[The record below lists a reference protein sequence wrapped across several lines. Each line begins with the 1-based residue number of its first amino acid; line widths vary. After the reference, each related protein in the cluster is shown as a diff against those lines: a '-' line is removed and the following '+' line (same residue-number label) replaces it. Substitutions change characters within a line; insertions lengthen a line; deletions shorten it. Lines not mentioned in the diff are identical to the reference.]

1 MDKLQALYKSYQE
14 SGLLSSETTFDQF
27 KSADESVKKSL
38 YDQGVNNKILSV
50 ETGFDLFSSAW
61 SEKKN
66 QVDTLPLDFPEEV
79 TESIIET
86 ETQDGVVDSLDQ
98 PPIEYLDS
106 DFEELKKISTR
117 TEVPSVFQSPASI
130 RAKMLSEQNVEIDL
144 NKKEKL
150 LSDFNIKK
158 SLEKKIIDQLI
169 IDKALQGN
177 KNAINKLEKI
187 AVSNPE
193 VYKNKI
199 KTKNLD
205 KPFAYEDKS
214 QLVEIEGSDLDNMYN
229 SENLKTIKGFNL
241 KDFDGYLNDQGY
253 KENYLELLNEETLA
267 EDGRS
272 FDYSGQYNPSLAAE
286 RLKLEYLTNYVNNQI
301 ERNVESQVLNYQLNN
316 EGKNPSLDGIK
327 LSYSSGI
334 DEKAL
339 TNYIEKELPVITS
352 KLKQRDVANQE
363 LYQDMKNGDVSA
375 VGQAFKQG
383 WRSVEDRLASFS
395 AGTYD
400 FIGMDSV
407 ADEIRMSQAETELN
421 REDFMRYAYASGK
434 KTTVNGTQYL
444 VDDQNQIYDTDLGIR
459 VTNVL
464 TPNKS
469 KQIYADAEKY
479 GEESS
484 SLSLTGGAIITT
496 GIAADVVLQLG
507 LQRGVGITGKGLGA
521 FTGAFDTGKKIQKL
535 MSYVPMKATTASAMI
550 AQGTLFSTNLSEQ
563 TRKQALEAG
572 LSIEKAEELSVVA
585 GQQGYLLGTLTA
597 PLSTQTVTMDK
608 IFGKKATEKIAT
620 EALETYQK
628 GGITGLKGYWNKA
641 LQKAKIYGS
650 EGGREVFQENVQQ
663 AGQAFSIAPNVN
675 EIAGKEIMTN
685 TISGDEYMNTTL
697 LSLAAGILMPF
708 AGDISTS
715 AKTSF
720 NNRFRPGVAARD
732 KINSLY
738 TLSQDV
744 DKTTDLLNSQVTKGL
759 YTEEQVQEILKDIE
773 VFRNTVNSIPTNLSP
788 ETSLSVMSDINEI
801 KKQEELK
808 QQRDPAFHESIDNKI
823 NELRNNIIK
832 KTNFDYVTKKDKLKL
847 KEEASKELIAEAEKK
862 GEENFEIND
871 SQITYRAIENFNKL
885 TPEEQIEFTDI
896 KLKEE
901 TDAIQEPSTK
911 KQVLPDDAGSQEEG
925 GDSEVG
931 LQQVGEGDTE
941 QVITKTKV
949 EEGDT
954 KTNQIS
960 DTTTQTDTEQL
971 TVNVA
976 PFFDTTIE
984 STTEAAG
991 MRKSPEYQ
999 QYKKSLTD
1007 LGTDL
1012 GLDIEIEDAVGG
1024 YENNSGKKIREIS
1037 NVVKL
1042 KNATLQQASEYAALA
1057 AALAP
1062 EVQESSIAA
1071 EYTVDNAENHN
1082 GDELTIKV
1090 SDSEGTFQ
1098 ALQEA
1103 GIDEYTLSET
1113 NNSLTLLDIFDFS
1126 DPESDTKLENLIKIL
1141 EEKNITYEL
1150 TDKKAINSRFID
1162 KASRQQILS
1171 DGRLK
1176 AIQQQQ
1182 EGSSLYKKIISA
1194 IKRDAESQTQPASKE
1209 EGMSVKNK
1217 IESFANRI
1225 IEQEG
1230 TTDFSD
1236 DALQFYAENQ
1246 ESIDKAVA
1254 QKKKNIPKD
1263 KSKERALA
1271 LKIARGDT
1279 DFSNADIDLY
1289 AASKKD
1295 VQSEV
1300 EAIGKTSNETITSE
1314 TYKNILDSTKSTTR
1328 KDKAK
1333 QEGENVQRKRFWKS
1347 WNKSAREKKMDLKQ
1361 KRKSLNDG
1369 IKAYAKKRKGIITAA
1384 QLRAVINKIN
1394 NVNLDNPVQVK
1405 KVQEYAEKIFGN
1417 ADYANDLD
1425 IANNLAARTTKR
1437 LNSGKLSDNANLEA
1451 AVSQLVTTPLTD
1463 LDPAT
1468 LKSYNEFLA
1477 KIAKQNKITKLNNE
1491 LVQEANDL
1499 LKSTKPQEIN
1509 TESEIEFD
1517 ETKGQF
1523 VYKEGTQKIINKIL
1537 NPDISGE
1544 TLIEENSEFIEKKL
1558 DALDAGTLEIL
1569 VDKVNSSENESNSG
1583 VVEAVNDYAKNR
1595 ASLINTT
1602 AKKSKKLNLNNG
1614 LSKISLEQSIGPK
1627 TLKNLNK
1634 GQLAMLTG
1642 SELAEL
1648 DVHLENISEGFYT
1661 YYANKIAQKVE
1672 GNQRAVNIAPVLNKM
1687 FTAKGKF
1694 STMRQYAVASVKN
1707 SLGKAGVGGKASKSI
1722 GVVGQMIRSN
1732 PLNVIDNMFG
1742 NYTSNTINE
1751 NLIRPTAEAHAR
1763 FKNFMNEQTDI
1774 IDAVESLIA
1783 PSRTESI
1790 NNAVQRRFELTTYL
1804 LQKEFESNSNKKGTN
1819 PAIEFIEGTI
1829 YKYKDD
1835 EQSSKYNQASID
1847 ILSKIAKKYSD
1858 NGQISLKKMDES
1870 MSTKTKRALELLEKV
1885 YAGLGSKQAYATRI
1899 VRGNE
1904 IDLINN
1910 YVHHKAV
1917 FQGQERNDA
1926 SYQDAISYINNPG
1939 TKSKTSFERTNNTA
1953 IDFDPINTALRAT
1966 KSTGMDFYL
1975 SNEIASTRQS
1985 MNSLKGITQNNKL
1998 SSKKQGQLNEAVLDL
2013 NKIYSESLN
2022 NVVSN
2027 NMSSQV
2033 IGGEFLNSV
2042 KTLGYYGTLASIPRA
2057 AAELASNLAFAA
2069 LSAPGEIT
2077 LGMTKYLPYSMDTNN
2092 NNRGRLVVENV
2103 DSTSQTKLYA
2113 DEQLGGSKSETQGV
2127 QSKKSSPNAKGKLG
2141 SAVEILA
2148 RNTGVK
2154 YIPKVVN
2161 KIGEV
2166 LITKPD
2172 QMISRPLWFGT
2183 FATSFKAET
2192 GTEVNFDK
2200 IADKDSDYMN
2210 KYSDAI
2216 KKATRKADGFVTMAA
2231 TSNDPFSA
2239 VLKNQAQDGEGALNF
2254 YRMINS
2260 YMSKFS
2266 LNEYATARQ
2275 AVASM
2280 MGQGQL
2286 GVVRGAA
2293 TLAGVG
2299 VRMTMYVMLL
2309 RYFGQAMFGMLGIG
2323 DDEDDTDY
2331 EELGI
2336 RQAVGAATSLLSRGM
2351 AGNIPMIPL
2360 NFTIEQL
2367 NKDFGYELGLRSN
2380 EEYGFEDALLY
2391 ATINPDNVKRNLSKA
2406 ILIQASGPF
2415 NPYMKSVIRV
2425 GELIGR
2431 VSNSTTEESE
2441 QKNLEKLYSSRTA
2454 IEIANIFG
2462 GVPFYRDIRK
2472 GFIEEEYKGSKDK
2485 APNLKLLKKI
2495 DPTEYKRQMRLK
2507 KQYQNSPDYK
2517 RLQRIKK
2524 KERKIK
2530 ASL

>member
-27 KSADESVKKSL
+27 KSADESVRKSL

-229 SENLKTIKGFNL
+229 SESLKTIKGFNL

-469 KQIYADAEKY
+469 KQIYADVEKN

-507 LQRGVGITGKGLGA
+507 LQRGVGIAGKGLGA

-641 LQKAKIYGS
+641 LQKAKIYGA

-732 KINSLY
+732 KMNSLY

-759 YTEEQVQEILKDIE
+759 YTEKQVQEILKDIE

-808 QQRDPAFHESIDNKI
+808 KQRDPAFHESIDNKI

-911 KQVLPDDAGSQEEG
+911 KQVLPDDAGSQKEG

-941 QVITKTKV
+941 QVITETKV
-949 EEGDT
+949 EESDT

-991 MRKSPEYQ
+991 LRKSPEYQ
-999 QYKKSLTD
+999 QYKKNLID

-1012 GLDIEIEDAVGG
+1012 GLDIEIEEAVGG

-1071 EYTVDNAENHN
+1071 EYVTDDTPGITGQEYIL
-1082 GDELTIKV
+1082 EV

-1098 ALQEA
+1098 ALKEV
-1103 GIDEYTLSET
+1103 GIDEYTLNES
-1113 NNSLTLLDIFDFS
+1113 NNSLTLFKFNDSTEVDVLN
-1126 DPESDTKLENLIKIL
+1126 KLKSLKENLDGR
-1141 EEKNITYEL
+1141 NIQYTAKERASIRSEYITAKERKSFL
-1150 TDKKAINSRFID
+1150 TTLRRSLIEQGREGSNLYNKVLSAINR
-1162 KASRQQILS
+1162 
-1171 DGRLK
+1171 
-1176 AIQQQQ
+1176 
-1182 EGSSLYKKIISA
+1182 E
-1194 IKRDAESQTQPASKE
+1194 AESQTQPVSKE

-1254 QKKKNIPKD
+1254 QKKKNIPKN

-1289 AASKKD
+1289 AASEKD

-1333 QEGENVQRKRFWKS
+1333 QEGENVQRKKFWKS

-1405 KVQEYAEKIFGN
+1405 KVQEYSEKVFSD
-1417 ADYANDLD
+1417 ADFANDVNTA
-1425 IANNLAARTTKR
+1425 I
-1437 LNSGKLSDNANLEA
+1437 KLSGQTRKKLNTGRLGDNGNFNA
-1451 AVSQLVTTPLTD
+1451 AVSQLLTLPISD
-1463 LDPAT
+1463 LDPSD
-1468 LKSYNEFLA
+1468 LKTYNQLLSQVS
-1477 KIAKQNKITKLNNE
+1477 KRSKDTKLD
-1491 LVQEANDL
+1491 NDL
-1499 LKSTKPQEIN
+1499 INQANNLLNTIKSKEIEV
-1509 TESEIEFD
+1509 ESEFEFN
-1517 ETKGQF
+1517 EIKQAF
-1523 VYKEGTQKIINKIL
+1523 VYKEGTQKIIDKIL
-1537 NPDISGE
+1537 DSDVSGE
-1544 TLIEENSEFIEKKL
+1544 TIIKENSDFIENKL
-1558 DALDAGTLEIL
+1558 DALDSATLEIL
-1569 VDKVNSSENESNSG
+1569 VNKINSAETDENVD
-1583 VVEAVNDYAKNR
+1583 VVDSVNDYAKNR
-1595 ASLINTT
+1595 QSLIDKTV
-1602 AKKSKKLNLNNG
+1602 AKSKELKLNKLTKIAQDQSVGATTLQGLNT
-1614 LSKISLEQSIGPK
+1614 S
-1627 TLKNLNK
+1627 
-1634 GQLAMLTG
+1634 QLALLTG
-1642 SELAEL
+1642 KELSEL
-1648 DVHLENISEGFYT
+1648 DVHLDNISEGFYT
-1661 YYANKIAQKVE
+1661 YYANKIAQKIE
-1672 GNQRAVNIAPVLNKM
+1672 GNNRAVNVAPMLDIM
-1687 FTAKGKF
+1687 FSTGSKF
-1694 STMRQYAVASVKN
+1694 STARQYATASVKN
-1707 SLGKAGVGGKASKSI
+1707 SLVKSKGGSKAAQSVGI
-1722 GVVGQMIRSN
+1722 RGQMIRSN
-1732 PLNVIDNMFG
+1732 PLNVMDNLFG
-1742 NYTSNTINE
+1742 NYKNRNIYNNT
-1751 NLIRPTAEAHAR
+1751 IRPTAEAHAK
-1763 FKNFMNEQTDI
+1763 FKNWINEQTDI
-1774 IDAVESLIA
+1774 IETAESLLA
-1783 PSRTESI
+1783 PTIKEKVSA
-1790 NNAVQRRFELTTYL
+1790 AVKRRFELTVYL
-1804 LQKEFESNSNKKGTN
+1804 LQNEFESNSNKKGTA
-1819 PAIEFIEGTI
+1819 PGVEFIEGTI
-1829 YKYKDD
+1829 A
-1835 EQSSKYNQASID
+1835 KYNEAKGQSRYNEESINLLKQ
-1847 ILSKIAKKYSD
+1847 ILKEYSVD
-1858 NGQISLKKMDES
+1858 GQISLSKMDKS
-1870 MSTKTKRALELLEKV
+1870 MSPKTKKALKLLQGV
-1885 YAGLGSKQAYATRI
+1885 YSGLGELQSYATRI

-1904 IDLINN
+1904 LDLVNQ
-1910 YVHHKAV
+1910 YVHHKTDYTEEAI
-1917 FQGQERNDA
+1917 QDA
-1926 SYQDAISYINNPG
+1926 SAIEYLKVMPG
-1939 TKSKTSFERTNNTA
+1939 TKSKTSFERKGVTA
-1953 IDFDPINTALRAT
+1953 IDFDPISTVLRAT
-1966 KSTGMDFYL
+1966 KNTGLDYFM
-1975 SNEIASTRQS
+1975 SNEISTNRQGLSTLKKITGSDASKTE
-1985 MNSLKGITQNNKL
+1985 KQNN
-1998 SSKKQGQLNEAVLDL
+1998 QLNEAAIDL
-2013 NKIYSESLN
+2013 NLIYSEALE
-2022 NVVSN
+2022 NVITN
-2027 NMSSQV
+2027 NMSSSV
-2033 IGGEFLNSV
+2033 IGGSWWNSV
-2042 KTLGYYGTLASIPRA
+2042 RTGGYYATLASIPRA
-2057 AAELASNLAFAA
+2057 GAELASNVAFAA
-2069 LSAPGEIT
+2069 LSTPKETA
-2077 LGMTKYLPYSMDTNN
+2077 LGITKYGDLSMSNK
-2092 NNRGRLVVENV
+2092 GRMIVENTP
-2103 DSTSQTKLYA
+2103 STSATKLYN
-2113 DEQLGGSKSETQGV
+2113 DEQLGGSKTDSQGV
-2127 QSKKSSPNAKGKLG
+2127 TKKKSSPIAKSEL
-2141 SAVEILA
+2141 EENLEYIA
-2148 RNTGVK
+2148 RATGVK
-2154 YIPKVVN
+2154 GIPKAVGKV
-2161 KIGEV
+2161 GEF
-2166 LITKPD
+2166 LISRPD

-2183 FATSFKAET
+2183 VASTFKSET
-2192 GTEVNFDK
+2192 GQNIDFDK
-2200 IADKDSDYMN
+2200 IAENNSDYMK
-2210 KYSDAI
+2210 KYKEAI
-2216 KKATRKADGFVTMAA
+2216 AVSTRKADENVTMAA
-2231 TSNDPFSA
+2231 TSNDPFSQ
-2239 VLKNQAQDGEGALNF
+2239 VLKNQAKQGEAGYNF
-2254 YRMINS
+2254 YRMLNS

-2275 AVASM
+2275 AVASIVGRGE
-2280 MGQGQL
+2280 MGSIR
-2286 GVVRGAA
+2286 GVS

-2299 VRMTMYVMLL
+2299 VRMTMYVMML
-2309 RYFGQAMFGMLGIG
+2309 RYLNSAMFGMLGIG

-2331 EELGI
+2331 AELGS
-2336 RQAVGAATSLLSRGM
+2336 RQAVGAATSLISRGM
-2351 AGNIPMIPL
+2351 SGNIPMIPL
-2360 NFTIEQL
+2360 NFTIEAL
-2367 NKDFGYELGLRSN
+2367 NKDYGYEAGLRSN
-2380 EEYGFEDALLY
+2380 KEYTYEDALIY
-2391 ATINPDNVKRNLSKA
+2391 ATINPSNASRNLPEA
-2406 ILIQASGPF
+2406 TLYQLSGPL
-2415 NPYMKSVIRV
+2415 NPYVKTLSRTGTLVAR
-2425 GELIGR
+2425 GYF
-2431 VSNSTTEESE
+2431 NKTDESR

-2472 GFIEEEYKGSKDK
+2472 GFIEEQYKGSKDK

-2507 KQYQNSPDYK
+2507 KQYQNSPEYK

>member
-158 SLEKKIIDQLI
+158 SLEKKIIDELI

-301 ERNVESQVLNYQLNN
+301 ERSVESQVLNYQLNN

-469 KQIYADAEKY
+469 KQIYADVEKY

-521 FTGAFDTGKKIQKL
+521 FTGAFDTGKKIKKL

-732 KINSLY
+732 KMNSLY

-862 GEENFEIND
+862 GKENFEIND

-901 TDAIQEPSTK
+901 TDAIQKPSTK

-941 QVITKTKV
+941 QVITETKV

-954 KTNQIS
+954 KTNKIS

-1012 GLDIEIEDAVGG
+1012 GLDIEIEEAVGG

-1071 EYTVDNAENHN
+1071 EYVTDDTPGITGQEYIL
-1082 GDELTIKV
+1082 EV

-1098 ALQEA
+1098 ALKEV
-1103 GIDEYTLSET
+1103 GIDEYTLNES
-1113 NNSLTLLDIFDFS
+1113 NNLVTLFKFNDSTEVDVLNKLKSL
-1126 DPESDTKLENLIKIL
+1126 KENL
-1141 EEKNITYEL
+1141 
-1150 TDKKAINSRFID
+1150 
-1162 KASRQQILS
+1162 
-1171 DGRLK
+1171 DGRN
-1176 AIQQQQ
+1176 IQYTAKERASIRSEYITAKERKSFLTTLRRSLIEQGR
-1182 EGSSLYKKIISA
+1182 EGSNLYKKVLSA

-1230 TTDFSD
+1230 TTNFSD

-1289 AASKKD
+1289 AASEKD

-1405 KVQEYAEKIFGN
+1405 KVQEYSEKVFSD
-1417 ADYANDLD
+1417 ADFANDVNTA
-1425 IANNLAARTTKR
+1425 I
-1437 LNSGKLSDNANLEA
+1437 KLSGQTRKKLNTGRLGDNGNFNA
-1451 AVSQLVTTPLTD
+1451 AVSQLLTLPISD
-1463 LDPAT
+1463 LDPSD
-1468 LKSYNEFLA
+1468 LKTYNQLLSQVS
-1477 KIAKQNKITKLNNE
+1477 KRSKDTKLD
-1491 LVQEANDL
+1491 NDL
-1499 LKSTKPQEIN
+1499 INQANNLLNTIKSKEIEV
-1509 TESEIEFD
+1509 ESEFEFN
-1517 ETKGQF
+1517 EIKEAF
-1523 VYKEGTQKIINKIL
+1523 VYKEGTQKIIDKIL
-1537 NPDISGE
+1537 DSDVSGE
-1544 TLIEENSEFIEKKL
+1544 TIIKENSDFIENKL
-1558 DALDAGTLEIL
+1558 DALDSATLEIL
-1569 VDKVNSSENESNSG
+1569 VNKINSAETDENVD
-1583 VVEAVNDYAKNR
+1583 VVDSVNDYAKNR
-1595 ASLINTT
+1595 QSLINKTV
-1602 AKKSKKLNLNNG
+1602 AKSKELKLNKLTKIAQDQSVGATTLQGLNT
-1614 LSKISLEQSIGPK
+1614 S
-1627 TLKNLNK
+1627 
-1634 GQLAMLTG
+1634 QLALLTG
-1642 SELAEL
+1642 KELSEL
-1648 DVHLENISEGFYT
+1648 DVHLDNISEGFYT
-1661 YYANKIAQKVE
+1661 YYANKIAQKIE
-1672 GNQRAVNIAPVLNKM
+1672 GNNRAVNVAPTFDIM
-1687 FTAKGKF
+1687 FSTGSKF
-1694 STMRQYAVASVKN
+1694 STARQYATASVKN
-1707 SLGKAGVGGKASKSI
+1707 SLVKSKGGSKAAQSVGI
-1722 GVVGQMIRSN
+1722 RGQMIRSN
-1732 PLNVIDNMFG
+1732 PLNVMDNLFG
-1742 NYTSNTINE
+1742 NYKNRNIYNNT
-1751 NLIRPTAEAHAR
+1751 IRPTAEAHAK
-1763 FKNFMNEQTDI
+1763 FKNWINEQTDI
-1774 IDAVESLIA
+1774 IETAESLLA
-1783 PSRTESI
+1783 PTIKEKVSA
-1790 NNAVQRRFELTTYL
+1790 AVKRRFELTVYL
-1804 LQKEFESNSNKKGTN
+1804 LQNEFESNSNKKGTA
-1819 PAIEFIEGTI
+1819 PGVEFIEGTI
-1829 YKYKDD
+1829 A
-1835 EQSSKYNQASID
+1835 KYNEAKRQGRYNEESINLLKQ
-1847 ILSKIAKKYSD
+1847 ILKEYSVD
-1858 NGQISLKKMDES
+1858 GQISLSKMDKS
-1870 MSTKTKRALELLEKV
+1870 MSPKTKKALKLLQGV
-1885 YAGLGSKQAYATRI
+1885 YSGLGELQSYATRI

-1904 IDLINN
+1904 LDLVNQ
-1910 YVHHKAV
+1910 YVHHKTDYTEEAI
-1917 FQGQERNDA
+1917 QDA
-1926 SYQDAISYINNPG
+1926 SAIEYLKVMPG
-1939 TKSKTSFERTNNTA
+1939 TKSKTSFERKGVTA
-1953 IDFDPINTALRAT
+1953 IDFDPISTVLRAT
-1966 KSTGMDFYL
+1966 KNTGLDYFM
-1975 SNEIASTRQS
+1975 SNEISTNRQGLSTLKKIIGSDASKTE
-1985 MNSLKGITQNNKL
+1985 KQNN
-1998 SSKKQGQLNEAVLDL
+1998 QLNEAAIDL
-2013 NKIYSESLN
+2013 NLIYSEALE
-2022 NVVSN
+2022 NVITN
-2027 NMSSQV
+2027 NMSSSV
-2033 IGGEFLNSV
+2033 IGGSWWNSV
-2042 KTLGYYGTLASIPRA
+2042 RTGGYYAALASIPRA
-2057 AAELASNLAFAA
+2057 GAELASNVAFAA
-2069 LSAPGEIT
+2069 LSTPKETT
-2077 LGMTKYLPYSMDTNN
+2077 LGITKYGDLSMSNK
-2092 NNRGRLVVENV
+2092 GRMIVENTP
-2103 DSTSQTKLYA
+2103 STSATKLYN
-2113 DEQLGGSKSETQGV
+2113 DEQLGGSKTDSQGV
-2127 QSKKSSPNAKGKLG
+2127 TKKKSSPIAKSELKENL
-2141 SAVEILA
+2141 EYIA
-2148 RNTGVK
+2148 RVTGVK
-2154 YIPKVVN
+2154 GIPKAVGKV
-2161 KIGEV
+2161 GEF
-2166 LITKPD
+2166 LISRPD

-2183 FATSFKAET
+2183 VASTFKSET
-2192 GTEVNFDK
+2192 GQNIDFDK
-2200 IADKDSDYMN
+2200 IAENNSDYMK
-2210 KYSDAI
+2210 KYKEAI
-2216 KKATRKADGFVTMAA
+2216 AVSTRKADENVTMAA
-2231 TSNDPFSA
+2231 TSNDPFSQ
-2239 VLKNQAQDGEGALNF
+2239 VLKNQAKQGEAGYNF
-2254 YRMINS
+2254 YRMLNS

-2275 AVASM
+2275 AVASIVGRGEM
-2280 MGQGQL
+2280 SSIR
-2286 GVVRGAA
+2286 GVS

-2299 VRMTMYVMLL
+2299 VRMTMYVMML
-2309 RYFGQAMFGMLGIG
+2309 RYLNSAMFGMLGIG

-2331 EELGI
+2331 AELGS
-2336 RQAVGAATSLLSRGM
+2336 RQAVGAATSLISRGM
-2351 AGNIPMIPL
+2351 SGNIPMIPL
-2360 NFTIEQL
+2360 NFAIEAL
-2367 NKDFGYELGLRSN
+2367 NKDYGYEAGLRSN
-2380 EEYGFEDALLY
+2380 KEYTYEDALIY
-2391 ATINPDNVKRNLSKA
+2391 ATINPSNASRNLA
-2406 ILIQASGPF
+2406 EATLYQLSGPL
-2415 NPYMKSVIRV
+2415 NPYAKTVIRTTNLALR
-2425 GELIGR
+2425 GYYNE
-2431 VSNSTTEESE
+2431 TEESR

-2472 GFIEEEYKGSKDK
+2472 GFIEEQYKGSKDK

-2507 KQYQNSPDYK
+2507 KQYQNSPEYK

>member
-27 KSADESVKKSL
+27 KSADESVRKSL

-229 SENLKTIKGFNL
+229 SESLKTIKGFNL

-469 KQIYADAEKY
+469 KQIYADVEKN

-507 LQRGVGITGKGLGA
+507 LQRGVGIAGKGLGA

-641 LQKAKIYGS
+641 LQKAKIYGA

-732 KINSLY
+732 KMNSLY

-759 YTEEQVQEILKDIE
+759 YTEKQVQEILKDIE

-808 QQRDPAFHESIDNKI
+808 KQRDPAFHESIDNKI

-925 GDSEVG
+925 RDSEVG
-931 LQQVGEGDTE
+931 LQQMGEGDTE
-941 QVITKTKV
+941 QVITETKV

-971 TVNVA
+971 AVNVA

-991 MRKSPEYQ
+991 LRKSPEYQ
-999 QYKKSLTD
+999 QYKKSLID

-1012 GLDIEIEDAVGG
+1012 GLDIEIEEAVGG

-1071 EYTVDNAENHN
+1071 EYVTDDTPGITGQEYIL
-1082 GDELTIKV
+1082 EV

-1098 ALQEA
+1098 ALKEV
-1103 GIDEYTLSET
+1103 GIDEYTLNES
-1113 NNSLTLLDIFDFS
+1113 NNSLTLFKFNDSTEVDVLN
-1126 DPESDTKLENLIKIL
+1126 KLKSLKENLDGR
-1141 EEKNITYEL
+1141 NIQYTAKERASIRSEYITAKERKSFL
-1150 TDKKAINSRFID
+1150 TTLRRSLIEQGREGSNLYNKVLSAINR
-1162 KASRQQILS
+1162 
-1171 DGRLK
+1171 
-1176 AIQQQQ
+1176 
-1182 EGSSLYKKIISA
+1182 E
-1194 IKRDAESQTQPASKE
+1194 AESQTQPVSKE

-1254 QKKKNIPKD
+1254 QKKKNIPKN

-1289 AASKKD
+1289 AASEKD

-1333 QEGENVQRKRFWKS
+1333 QEGENVQRKKFWKS

-1405 KVQEYAEKIFGN
+1405 KVQEYSEKVFSD
-1417 ADYANDLD
+1417 ADFANDVNTA
-1425 IANNLAARTTKR
+1425 I
-1437 LNSGKLSDNANLEA
+1437 KLSGQTRKKLNTGRLGDNGNFNA
-1451 AVSQLVTTPLTD
+1451 AVSQLLTLPISD
-1463 LDPAT
+1463 LDPSD
-1468 LKSYNEFLA
+1468 LKTYNQLLSQVS
-1477 KIAKQNKITKLNNE
+1477 KRSKDTKLD
-1491 LVQEANDL
+1491 NDL
-1499 LKSTKPQEIN
+1499 INQANNLLNTIKSKEIEV
-1509 TESEIEFD
+1509 ESEFEFN
-1517 ETKGQF
+1517 EIKQAF
-1523 VYKEGTQKIINKIL
+1523 VYKEGTQKIIDKIL
-1537 NPDISGE
+1537 DSDVSGE
-1544 TLIEENSEFIEKKL
+1544 TIIKENSDFIENKL
-1558 DALDAGTLEIL
+1558 DALDSATLEIL
-1569 VDKVNSSENESNSG
+1569 VNKINSAETDENVD
-1583 VVEAVNDYAKNR
+1583 VVDSVNDYAKNR
-1595 ASLINTT
+1595 QSLIDKTV
-1602 AKKSKKLNLNNG
+1602 AKSKELKLNKLTKIAQDQSVGATTLQGLNT
-1614 LSKISLEQSIGPK
+1614 S
-1627 TLKNLNK
+1627 
-1634 GQLAMLTG
+1634 QLALLTG
-1642 SELAEL
+1642 KELSEL
-1648 DVHLENISEGFYT
+1648 DVHLDNISEGFYT
-1661 YYANKIAQKVE
+1661 YYANKIAQKIE
-1672 GNQRAVNIAPVLNKM
+1672 GNNRAVNVAPMLDIM
-1687 FTAKGKF
+1687 FSTGSKF
-1694 STMRQYAVASVKN
+1694 STARQYATASVKN
-1707 SLGKAGVGGKASKSI
+1707 SLVKSKGGSKAAQSVGI
-1722 GVVGQMIRSN
+1722 RGQMIRSN
-1732 PLNVIDNMFG
+1732 PLNVMDNLFG
-1742 NYTSNTINE
+1742 NYKNRNIYNNT
-1751 NLIRPTAEAHAR
+1751 IRPTAEAHAK
-1763 FKNFMNEQTDI
+1763 FKNWINEQTDI
-1774 IDAVESLIA
+1774 IETAESLLA
-1783 PSRTESI
+1783 PTIKEKVSA
-1790 NNAVQRRFELTTYL
+1790 AVKRRFELTVYL
-1804 LQKEFESNSNKKGTN
+1804 LQNEFESNSNKKGTA
-1819 PAIEFIEGTI
+1819 PGVEFIEGTI
-1829 YKYKDD
+1829 A
-1835 EQSSKYNQASID
+1835 KYNEAKGQSRYNEESINLLKQ
-1847 ILSKIAKKYSD
+1847 ILKEYSVD
-1858 NGQISLKKMDES
+1858 GQISLSKMDKS
-1870 MSTKTKRALELLEKV
+1870 MSPKTKKALKLLQGV
-1885 YAGLGSKQAYATRI
+1885 YSGLGELQSYATRI

-1904 IDLINN
+1904 LDLVNQ
-1910 YVHHKAV
+1910 YVHHKTDYTEEAI
-1917 FQGQERNDA
+1917 QDA
-1926 SYQDAISYINNPG
+1926 SAIEYLKVMPG
-1939 TKSKTSFERTNNTA
+1939 TKSKTSFERKGVTA
-1953 IDFDPINTALRAT
+1953 IDFDPISTVLRAT
-1966 KSTGMDFYL
+1966 KNTGLDYFM
-1975 SNEIASTRQS
+1975 SNEISTNRQGLSTLKKITGSDASKTE
-1985 MNSLKGITQNNKL
+1985 KQNN
-1998 SSKKQGQLNEAVLDL
+1998 QLNEAAIDL
-2013 NKIYSESLN
+2013 NLIYSEALE
-2022 NVVSN
+2022 NVITN
-2027 NMSSQV
+2027 NMSSSV
-2033 IGGEFLNSV
+2033 IGGSRWNYLR
-2042 KTLGYYGTLASIPRA
+2042 TGGYYAALASIPRA
-2057 AAELASNLAFAA
+2057 GAELASNVAFAA
-2069 LSAPGEIT
+2069 LSTPKETT
-2077 LGMTKYLPYSMDTNN
+2077 LGITKYGDLSMSNK
-2092 NNRGRLVVENV
+2092 GRMIVENTP
-2103 DSTSQTKLYA
+2103 STSATKLYN
-2113 DEQLGGSKSETQGV
+2113 DEQLGGSKTDSQGV
-2127 QSKKSSPNAKGKLG
+2127 TKKKSSPIAKSEL
-2141 SAVEILA
+2141 EENLEYIA
-2148 RNTGVK
+2148 RATGVK
-2154 YIPKVVN
+2154 GIPKAVGKV
-2161 KIGEV
+2161 GEF
-2166 LITKPD
+2166 LISRPD

-2183 FATSFKAET
+2183 VASTFKSET
-2192 GTEVNFDK
+2192 GQNIDFDK
-2200 IADKDSDYMN
+2200 IAENNSDYMK
-2210 KYSDAI
+2210 KYKEAI
-2216 KKATRKADGFVTMAA
+2216 AVSTRKADENVTMAA
-2231 TSNDPFSA
+2231 TSNDPFSQ
-2239 VLKNQAQDGEGALNF
+2239 VLKNQAKQGEAGYNF
-2254 YRMINS
+2254 YRMLNS

-2275 AVASM
+2275 AVASIVGRGE
-2280 MGQGQL
+2280 MGSIR
-2286 GVVRGAA
+2286 GVS

-2299 VRMTMYVMLL
+2299 VRMTMYVMML
-2309 RYFGQAMFGMLGIG
+2309 RYLNSAMFGMLGIG

-2331 EELGI
+2331 AELGL
-2336 RQAVGAATSLLSRGM
+2336 RQAVGAATSLISRGM
-2351 AGNIPMIPL
+2351 SGNIPMIPL
-2360 NFTIEQL
+2360 NFTIEAL
-2367 NKDFGYELGLRSN
+2367 NKDYGYEAGLRSN
-2380 EEYGFEDALLY
+2380 KEYTYEDALIY
-2391 ATINPDNVKRNLSKA
+2391 ATINPSNASRNLPEA
-2406 ILIQASGPF
+2406 TLYQLSGPL
-2415 NPYMKSVIRV
+2415 NPYAKTLSRAITLGIR
-2425 GELIGR
+2425 
-2431 VSNSTTEESE
+2431 SKYNKTDESR
-2441 QKNLEKLYSSRTA
+2441 QKNLEKLFSARTA

-2472 GFIEEEYKGSKDK
+2472 GFIEEQYKGSKDK

-2507 KQYQNSPDYK
+2507 KQYQNSPEYK

>member
-27 KSADESVKKSL
+27 KSADESVRKSL

-229 SENLKTIKGFNL
+229 SESLKTIKGFNL

-469 KQIYADAEKY
+469 KQIYADVEKN

-507 LQRGVGITGKGLGA
+507 LQRGVGIAGKGLGA

-641 LQKAKIYGS
+641 LQKAKIYGA

-732 KINSLY
+732 KMNSLY

-759 YTEEQVQEILKDIE
+759 YTEKQVQEILKDIE

-808 QQRDPAFHESIDNKI
+808 KQRDPAFHESIDNKI

-911 KQVLPDDAGSQEEG
+911 KQVLPDDAGSQKEG

-941 QVITKTKV
+941 QVITETKV
-949 EEGDT
+949 EESDT

-971 TVNVA
+971 AVNVA

-991 MRKSPEYQ
+991 LRKSPEYQ
-999 QYKKSLTD
+999 QYKKNLID

-1012 GLDIEIEDAVGG
+1012 GLDIEIEEAVGG

-1071 EYTVDNAENHN
+1071 EYVTDDTPGITGQEYIL
-1082 GDELTIKV
+1082 EV

-1098 ALQEA
+1098 ALKEV
-1103 GIDEYTLSET
+1103 GIDEYTLNES
-1113 NNSLTLLDIFDFS
+1113 NNSLTLFKFNDSTEVDVLN
-1126 DPESDTKLENLIKIL
+1126 KLKSLKENLDGR
-1141 EEKNITYEL
+1141 NIQYTAKERASIRSEYITAKERKSFL
-1150 TDKKAINSRFID
+1150 TTLRRSLIEQGREGSNLYNKVLSAINR
-1162 KASRQQILS
+1162 
-1171 DGRLK
+1171 
-1176 AIQQQQ
+1176 
-1182 EGSSLYKKIISA
+1182 E
-1194 IKRDAESQTQPASKE
+1194 AESQTQPVSKE

-1254 QKKKNIPKD
+1254 QKKKNIPKN

-1289 AASKKD
+1289 AASEKD

-1333 QEGENVQRKRFWKS
+1333 QEGENVQRKKFWKS

-1405 KVQEYAEKIFGN
+1405 KVQEYSEKVFSD
-1417 ADYANDLD
+1417 ADFANDVNTA
-1425 IANNLAARTTKR
+1425 I
-1437 LNSGKLSDNANLEA
+1437 KLSGQTRKKLNTGRLGDNGNFNA
-1451 AVSQLVTTPLTD
+1451 AVSQLLTLPISD
-1463 LDPAT
+1463 LDPSD
-1468 LKSYNEFLA
+1468 LKTYNQLLSQVS
-1477 KIAKQNKITKLNNE
+1477 KRSKDTKLD
-1491 LVQEANDL
+1491 NDL
-1499 LKSTKPQEIN
+1499 INQANNLLNTIKSKEIEV
-1509 TESEIEFD
+1509 ESEFEFN
-1517 ETKGQF
+1517 EIKQAF
-1523 VYKEGTQKIINKIL
+1523 VYKEGTQKIIDKIL
-1537 NPDISGE
+1537 DSDVSGE
-1544 TLIEENSEFIEKKL
+1544 TIIKENSDFIENKL
-1558 DALDAGTLEIL
+1558 DALDSATLEIL
-1569 VDKVNSSENESNSG
+1569 VNKINSAETDENVD
-1583 VVEAVNDYAKNR
+1583 VVDSVNDYAKNR
-1595 ASLINTT
+1595 QSLIDKTV
-1602 AKKSKKLNLNNG
+1602 AKSKELKLNKLTKIAQDQSVGATTLQGLNT
-1614 LSKISLEQSIGPK
+1614 S
-1627 TLKNLNK
+1627 
-1634 GQLAMLTG
+1634 QLALLTG
-1642 SELAEL
+1642 KELSEL
-1648 DVHLENISEGFYT
+1648 DVHLDNISEGFYT
-1661 YYANKIAQKVE
+1661 YYANKIAQKIE
-1672 GNQRAVNIAPVLNKM
+1672 GNNRAVNVAPMLDIM
-1687 FTAKGKF
+1687 FSTGSKF
-1694 STMRQYAVASVKN
+1694 STARQYATASVKN
-1707 SLGKAGVGGKASKSI
+1707 SLVKSKGGSKAAQSVGI
-1722 GVVGQMIRSN
+1722 RGQMIRSN
-1732 PLNVIDNMFG
+1732 PLNVMDNLFG
-1742 NYTSNTINE
+1742 NYKNRNIYNNT
-1751 NLIRPTAEAHAR
+1751 IRPTAEAHAK
-1763 FKNFMNEQTDI
+1763 FKNWINEQTDI
-1774 IDAVESLIA
+1774 IETAESLLA
-1783 PSRTESI
+1783 PTIKEKVSA
-1790 NNAVQRRFELTTYL
+1790 AVKRRFELTVYL
-1804 LQKEFESNSNKKGTN
+1804 LQNEFESNSNKKGTA
-1819 PAIEFIEGTI
+1819 PGVEFIEGTI
-1829 YKYKDD
+1829 A
-1835 EQSSKYNQASID
+1835 KYNEAKGQSRYNEESINLLKQ
-1847 ILSKIAKKYSD
+1847 ILKEYSVD
-1858 NGQISLKKMDES
+1858 GQISLSKMDKS
-1870 MSTKTKRALELLEKV
+1870 MSPKTKKALKLLQGV
-1885 YAGLGSKQAYATRI
+1885 YSGLGELQSYATRI

-1904 IDLINN
+1904 LDLVNQ
-1910 YVHHKAV
+1910 YVHHKTDYTEEAI
-1917 FQGQERNDA
+1917 QDA
-1926 SYQDAISYINNPG
+1926 SAIEYLKVMPG
-1939 TKSKTSFERTNNTA
+1939 TKSKTSFERKGVTA
-1953 IDFDPINTALRAT
+1953 IDFDPISTVLRAT
-1966 KSTGMDFYL
+1966 KNTGLDYFM
-1975 SNEIASTRQS
+1975 SNEISTNRQGLSTLKKITGSDASKTE
-1985 MNSLKGITQNNKL
+1985 KQNN
-1998 SSKKQGQLNEAVLDL
+1998 QLNEAAIDL
-2013 NKIYSESLN
+2013 NLIYSEALE
-2022 NVVSN
+2022 NVITN
-2027 NMSSQV
+2027 NMSSSV
-2033 IGGEFLNSV
+2033 IGGSWWNSV
-2042 KTLGYYGTLASIPRA
+2042 RTGGYYAALASIPRA
-2057 AAELASNLAFAA
+2057 GAELASNVAFAA
-2069 LSAPGEIT
+2069 LSTPKETT
-2077 LGMTKYLPYSMDTNN
+2077 LGITKYGDLSMSNK
-2092 NNRGRLVVENV
+2092 GRMIVENTP
-2103 DSTSQTKLYA
+2103 STSATKLYN
-2113 DEQLGGSKSETQGV
+2113 DEQLGGSKTDSQGV
-2127 QSKKSSPNAKGKLG
+2127 TKKKSSPIAKSELKENL
-2141 SAVEILA
+2141 EYIA
-2148 RNTGVK
+2148 RATGVK
-2154 YIPKVVN
+2154 GIPKAVGKV
-2161 KIGEV
+2161 GEF
-2166 LITKPD
+2166 LISRPD

-2183 FATSFKAET
+2183 VASTFKSET
-2192 GTEVNFDK
+2192 GQNIDFDK
-2200 IADKDSDYMN
+2200 IAENNSDYMK
-2210 KYSDAI
+2210 KYKEAI
-2216 KKATRKADGFVTMAA
+2216 AVSTRKADENVTMAA
-2231 TSNDPFSA
+2231 TSNDPFSQ
-2239 VLKNQAQDGEGALNF
+2239 VLKNQAKQGEAGYNF
-2254 YRMINS
+2254 YRMLNS

-2275 AVASM
+2275 AVASIVGRGE
-2280 MGQGQL
+2280 MGSIR
-2286 GVVRGAA
+2286 GVS

-2299 VRMTMYVMLL
+2299 VRMTMYVMML
-2309 RYFGQAMFGMLGIG
+2309 RYLNSAMFGMLGIG

-2331 EELGI
+2331 AELGL
-2336 RQAVGAATSLLSRGM
+2336 RQAVGAATSLISRGM
-2351 AGNIPMIPL
+2351 SGNIPMIPL
-2360 NFTIEQL
+2360 NFTIEAL
-2367 NKDFGYELGLRSN
+2367 NKDYGYEAGLRSN
-2380 EEYGFEDALLY
+2380 KEYTYEDALIY
-2391 ATINPDNVKRNLSKA
+2391 ATINPSNASRNLPEA
-2406 ILIQASGPF
+2406 TLYQLSGPL
-2415 NPYMKSVIRV
+2415 NPYAKTLSRAFTLGIR
-2425 GELIGR
+2425 
-2431 VSNSTTEESE
+2431 SKYNKTDESR
-2441 QKNLEKLYSSRTA
+2441 QKNLEKLFSARTA

-2472 GFIEEEYKGSKDK
+2472 GFIEEQYKGSKDK

-2495 DPTEYKRQMRLK
+2495 DPIEYKRQMRLK
-2507 KQYQNSPDYK
+2507 KQYQNSPEYK

>member
-27 KSADESVKKSL
+27 KSADESVRKSL

-229 SENLKTIKGFNL
+229 SESLKTIKGFNL

-469 KQIYADAEKY
+469 KQIYADVEKN

-507 LQRGVGITGKGLGA
+507 LQRGVGIAGKGLGA

-641 LQKAKIYGS
+641 LQKAKIYGA

-732 KINSLY
+732 KMNSLY

-759 YTEEQVQEILKDIE
+759 YTEKQVQEILKDIE

-808 QQRDPAFHESIDNKI
+808 KQRDPAFHESIDNKI

-911 KQVLPDDAGSQEEG
+911 KQVLPDDAGSQKEG

-941 QVITKTKV
+941 QVITETKV
-949 EEGDT
+949 EESDT

-971 TVNVA
+971 AVNVA

-991 MRKSPEYQ
+991 LRKSPEYQ
-999 QYKKSLTD
+999 QYKKNLID

-1012 GLDIEIEDAVGG
+1012 GLDIEIEEAVGG

-1071 EYTVDNAENHN
+1071 EYVTDDTPGITGQEYIL
-1082 GDELTIKV
+1082 EV

-1098 ALQEA
+1098 ALKEV
-1103 GIDEYTLSET
+1103 GIDEYTLNES
-1113 NNSLTLLDIFDFS
+1113 NNSLTLFKFNDSTEVDVLN
-1126 DPESDTKLENLIKIL
+1126 KLKSLKENLDGR
-1141 EEKNITYEL
+1141 NIQYTAKERASIRSEYITAKERKSFL
-1150 TDKKAINSRFID
+1150 TTLRRSLIEQGREGSNLYNKVLSAINR
-1162 KASRQQILS
+1162 
-1171 DGRLK
+1171 
-1176 AIQQQQ
+1176 
-1182 EGSSLYKKIISA
+1182 E
-1194 IKRDAESQTQPASKE
+1194 AESQTQPVSKE

-1254 QKKKNIPKD
+1254 QKKKNIPKN

-1289 AASKKD
+1289 AASEKD

-1333 QEGENVQRKRFWKS
+1333 QEGENVQRKKFWKS

-1405 KVQEYAEKIFGN
+1405 KVQEYSEKVFSD
-1417 ADYANDLD
+1417 ADFANDVNTA
-1425 IANNLAARTTKR
+1425 I
-1437 LNSGKLSDNANLEA
+1437 KLSGQTRKKLNTGRLGDNGNFNA
-1451 AVSQLVTTPLTD
+1451 AVSQLLTLPISD
-1463 LDPAT
+1463 LDPSD
-1468 LKSYNEFLA
+1468 LKTYNQLLSQVS
-1477 KIAKQNKITKLNNE
+1477 KRSKDTKLD
-1491 LVQEANDL
+1491 NDL
-1499 LKSTKPQEIN
+1499 INQANNLLNTIKSKEIEV
-1509 TESEIEFD
+1509 ESEFEFN
-1517 ETKGQF
+1517 EIKQAF
-1523 VYKEGTQKIINKIL
+1523 VYKEGTQKIIDKIL
-1537 NPDISGE
+1537 DSDVSGE
-1544 TLIEENSEFIEKKL
+1544 TIIKENSDFIENKL
-1558 DALDAGTLEIL
+1558 DALDSATLEIL
-1569 VDKVNSSENESNSG
+1569 VNKINSAETDENVD
-1583 VVEAVNDYAKNR
+1583 VVDSVNDYAKNR
-1595 ASLINTT
+1595 QSLIDKTV
-1602 AKKSKKLNLNNG
+1602 AKSKELKLNKLTKIAQDQSVGATTLQGLNT
-1614 LSKISLEQSIGPK
+1614 S
-1627 TLKNLNK
+1627 
-1634 GQLAMLTG
+1634 QLALLTG
-1642 SELAEL
+1642 KELSEL
-1648 DVHLENISEGFYT
+1648 DVHLDNISEGFYT
-1661 YYANKIAQKVE
+1661 YYANKIAQKIE
-1672 GNQRAVNIAPVLNKM
+1672 GNNRAVNVAPMLDIM
-1687 FTAKGKF
+1687 FSTGSKF
-1694 STMRQYAVASVKN
+1694 STARQYATASVKN
-1707 SLGKAGVGGKASKSI
+1707 SLVKSKGGSKAAQSVGI
-1722 GVVGQMIRSN
+1722 RGQMIRSN
-1732 PLNVIDNMFG
+1732 PLNVMDNLFG
-1742 NYTSNTINE
+1742 NYKNRNIYNNT
-1751 NLIRPTAEAHAR
+1751 IRPTAEAHAK
-1763 FKNFMNEQTDI
+1763 FKNWINEQTDI
-1774 IDAVESLIA
+1774 IETAESLLA
-1783 PSRTESI
+1783 PTIKEKVSA
-1790 NNAVQRRFELTTYL
+1790 AVKRRFELTVYL
-1804 LQKEFESNSNKKGTN
+1804 LQNEFESNSNKKGTA
-1819 PAIEFIEGTI
+1819 PGVEFIEGTI
-1829 YKYKDD
+1829 AKYNEAK
-1835 EQSSKYNQASID
+1835 EQSRYNEESINLLKQ
-1847 ILSKIAKKYSD
+1847 ILKEYSVD
-1858 NGQISLKKMDES
+1858 GQISLSKMDKS
-1870 MSTKTKRALELLEKV
+1870 MSPKTKKALKLLQGV
-1885 YAGLGSKQAYATRI
+1885 YSGLGELQSYATRI

-1904 IDLINN
+1904 LDLVNQ
-1910 YVHHKAV
+1910 YVHHKTDYTEEAI
-1917 FQGQERNDA
+1917 QDA
-1926 SYQDAISYINNPG
+1926 SAIEYLKVMPG
-1939 TKSKTSFERTNNTA
+1939 TKSKTSFERKGVTA
-1953 IDFDPINTALRAT
+1953 IDFDPISTVLRAT
-1966 KSTGMDFYL
+1966 KNTGLDYFM
-1975 SNEIASTRQS
+1975 SNEISTNRQGLSTLKKITGSDASKTE
-1985 MNSLKGITQNNKL
+1985 KQNN
-1998 SSKKQGQLNEAVLDL
+1998 QLNEAAIDL
-2013 NKIYSESLN
+2013 NLIYSEALE
-2022 NVVSN
+2022 NVITN
-2027 NMSSQV
+2027 NMSSSV
-2033 IGGEFLNSV
+2033 IGGSRWNYLR
-2042 KTLGYYGTLASIPRA
+2042 TGGYYAALASIPRA
-2057 AAELASNLAFAA
+2057 GAELASNVAFAA
-2069 LSAPGEIT
+2069 LSTPKETT
-2077 LGMTKYLPYSMDTNN
+2077 LGITKYGDLSMSNK
-2092 NNRGRLVVENV
+2092 GRMIVENTP
-2103 DSTSQTKLYA
+2103 STSATKLYN
-2113 DEQLGGSKSETQGV
+2113 DEQLGGSKTDSQGV
-2127 QSKKSSPNAKGKLG
+2127 TKKKSSPIAKSEL
-2141 SAVEILA
+2141 EENLEYIA
-2148 RNTGVK
+2148 RATGVK
-2154 YIPKVVN
+2154 GIRKAVGKV
-2161 KIGEV
+2161 GEF
-2166 LITKPD
+2166 LISRPD

-2183 FATSFKAET
+2183 VASTFKSET
-2192 GTEVNFDK
+2192 GQNIDFDK
-2200 IADKDSDYMN
+2200 IAENNSDYMK
-2210 KYSDAI
+2210 KYKEAI
-2216 KKATRKADGFVTMAA
+2216 AVSTRKADENVTMAA
-2231 TSNDPFSA
+2231 TSNDPFSQ
-2239 VLKNQAQDGEGALNF
+2239 VLKNQAKQGEAGYNF
-2254 YRMINS
+2254 YRMLNS

-2275 AVASM
+2275 AVASIVGRGE
-2280 MGQGQL
+2280 MGSIR
-2286 GVVRGAA
+2286 GVS

-2299 VRMTMYVMLL
+2299 VRMTMYVMML
-2309 RYFGQAMFGMLGIG
+2309 RYLNSAMFGMLGIG

-2331 EELGI
+2331 AELGL
-2336 RQAVGAATSLLSRGM
+2336 RQAVGAATSLISRGM
-2351 AGNIPMIPL
+2351 SGNIPMIPL
-2360 NFTIEQL
+2360 NFTIEAL
-2367 NKDFGYELGLRSN
+2367 NKDYGYEAGLRSN
-2380 EEYGFEDALLY
+2380 KEYTYEDALIY
-2391 ATINPDNVKRNLSKA
+2391 ATINPSNASRNLPEA
-2406 ILIQASGPF
+2406 TLYQLSGPL
-2415 NPYMKSVIRV
+2415 NPYAKTLSRAFTLGIR
-2425 GELIGR
+2425 
-2431 VSNSTTEESE
+2431 SKYNKTDESR
-2441 QKNLEKLYSSRTA
+2441 QKNLEKLFSARTA

-2472 GFIEEEYKGSKDK
+2472 GFIEEQYKGSKDK

-2507 KQYQNSPDYK
+2507 KQYQNSPEYK